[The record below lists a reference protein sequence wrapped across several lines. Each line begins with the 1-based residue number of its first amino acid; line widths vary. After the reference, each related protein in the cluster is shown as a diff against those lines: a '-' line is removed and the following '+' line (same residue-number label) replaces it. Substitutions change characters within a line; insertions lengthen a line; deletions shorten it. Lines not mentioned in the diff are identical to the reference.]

1 MNGWW
6 FLPPLSAS
14 YVHRTEPVA
23 TGQGDHA
30 LSERL
35 AAGMLSHI
43 YSVPHKAVNAAS
55 QLALQQGMERSEDYV
70 HADET

>member
-43 YSVPHKAVNAAS
+43 YSVLHKAVNAAS
-55 QLALQQGMERSEDYV
+55 TACFTAGNGKIGGLRACG
-70 HADET
+70 